1 MSPCSSKNSYHFAKL
16 VFARTKQWAR
26 VKNGWERAFSKP
38 TRETCSSLPPE
49 ENVDCSTS
57 GPPNACSQSGAARP
71 NAKAQ
76 CWYNGAIQ
84 PDLAGLNLGFLRP
97 AAAAGGN
104 REGVPRWRRRSSAPA
119 VPGRTR
125 WSPAST
131 PSTSTSASTDG
142 MAADSSAPLA
152 SRLSPLPHPPDLP
165 GAGCEQICALV
176 LVAVDFSDGN
186 ESLGG
191 AGLRV
196 RQSCPA
202 CATSHFPAIDLYV
215 LGRRAAIV

>member
-1 MSPCSSKNSYHFAKL
+1 MAEKKQRPGG
-16 VFARTKQWAR
+16 ARKDEVA
-26 VKNGWERAFSKP
+26 
-38 TRETCSSLPPE
+38 TREYTINLHKRLH
-49 ENVDCSTS
+49 
-57 GPPNACSQSGAARP
+57 G
-71 NAKAQ
+71 
-76 CWYNGAIQ
+76 WYGCR
-84 PDLAGLNLGFLRP
+84 LLR
-97 AAAAGGN
+97 
-104 REGVPRWRRRSSAPA
+104 
-119 VPGRTR
+119 
-125 WSPAST
+125 
-131 PSTSTSASTDG
+131 
-142 MAADSSAPLA
+142 A